1 MNMKGA
7 PEMVTFILMT
17 WGFLPAGLCAWA
29 GNAEGMADQKTYL
42 ADVTATLQKQWPDN
56 RIVNIVCHGH
66 SVPAGY
72 FETPVVDTFNAYP
85 LLLHQG
91 LKRRF
96 PWAVINVIVTA
107 IGGENSEAGAA
118 RFKSDVLSHR
128 PDVITIDYGLNDRP
142 IGTARAKTALGSM
155 IREAQKK
162 NIKVILLTPTA
173 DTDAKLDDP
182 NDSLNQQAGMIRALA
197 REYHV
202 GLADSLEA
210 FQLFIKG
217 EGRLPDLMSQINHP
231 NRRGHELVSERLLVW
246 FPK

>member
-7 PEMVTFILMT
+7 IEITTFALITCGWLV
-17 WGFLPAGLCAWA
+17 AGAVA
-29 GNAEGMADQKTYL
+29 QSGTGQGTAERKTYM
-42 ADVTATLQKQWPDN
+42 ADVTAPLQKQWPDN

-85 LLLHQG
+85 HLLHQG
-91 LKRRF
+91 LKGRF

-118 RFKSDVLSHR
+118 RFERDVLRHR
-128 PDVITIDYGLNDRP
+128 PDVVTIDYGLNDRA
-142 IGTARAKTALGSM
+142 IGTARARTALVSM
-155 IREAQKK
+155 IQKVQK
-162 NIKVILLTPTA
+162 NKIKVILLTPTA

-182 NDSLNQQAGMIRALA
+182 NDPLNQQAELVRTLA
-197 REYHV
+197 GEYHV

-217 EGRLPDLMSQINHP
+217 GGGLPDLMSQANHP
-231 NRRGHELVSERLLVW
+231 NRRGHELVAERLLAW